1 MINKVNL
8 EKYPALLSFL
18 NASDPIEQ
26 ELLSRN
32 LKNEYEIANIH
43 YTPMQL
49 TVIFGDVT
57 HVKALL
63 KTNFYIEFNKC
74 LVLELAAKCG
84 QLDILTLL
92 MNSGW
97 EKYIVENIIA
107 ILNAAIKGRKPESV
121 RFLLGLSM
129 DHLFYG
135 YGEELL
141 NNAIKCGDTEIIQ
154 LLLNCPTIAEELNAR
169 VLSCAA
175 DSGRLDVLEI
185 LLHYKRAQEQ
195 IASEDNRALIVAS
208 AAGHLEIVKYLLSYE
223 MVAMDITA
231 KDNEALEK
239 AAKGGFLDV
248 VKFLLTYQTVQDH
261 LTAQNNAVLRAAIS
275 TNQIRVVQHLLGYK
289 SVRNTVAANPS
300 LILDEARLRNYHKVI
315 LLLLSCSDVFF
326 YADLHE
332 NIYGNHLDRFIK
344 ETLQLLHARHD
355 AFKQAHPNGIFNL
368 DSEDEI
374 VTLSHVI
381 NRLIRKNNPDFA
393 KEMHFLL
400 QIPSLNKLDYH
411 DTKLRLSI
419 SSENKH
425 AANLTFK
432 INPSVA
438 REYNQTRPDSKI
450 NLTDFLRFLLNSS
463 KNSTDVSCTVELEE
477 SESYPVLNK
486 KVPGKK
492 SIAFQFFPKEI
503 TPETTSFGVRALE
516 TESEMSP
523 ASKSINP

>member
-1 MINKVNL
+1 MINKENL

-32 LKNEYEIANIH
+32 LKDEYEIANIH

-49 TVIFGDVT
+49 TAIFGHVT
-57 HVKALL
+57 HVETLL
-63 KTNFYIEFNKC
+63 KRNFYIEFNEC
-74 LVLELAAKCG
+74 RVLELAAKYG

-97 EKYIVENIIA
+97 EKFFVENIIA
-107 ILNAAIKGRKPESV
+107 LLNAAIEGRKPESV
-121 RFLLGLSM
+121 RFLLGICGEG
-129 DHLFYG
+129 LFYG

-141 NNAIKCGDTEIIQ
+141 NNAIKYGDIEIIQ
-154 LLLNCPTIAEELNAR
+154 LLLNCPTIAEEIDAR

-175 DSGRLDVLEI
+175 DRGRLDVLKI
-185 LLHYKRAQEQ
+185 LLNYKRAQEQ

-208 AAGHLEIVKYLLSYE
+208 AAGHLEIVKYLLNYE
-223 MVAMDITA
+223 MVAKNITA

-248 VKFLLTYQTVQDH
+248 VKVLLAYQTVQDH

-275 TNQIRVVQHLLGYK
+275 TNQIRVVQHLLGYQ
-289 SVRNTVAANPS
+289 SVRNTVAANPG
-300 LILDEARLRNYHKVI
+300 LILNEAWIRNYHKLI

-332 NIYGNHLDRFIK
+332 NIYGNHLDRFIH
-344 ETLQLLHARHD
+344 ETLQLLHARYD
-355 AFKQAHPNGIFNL
+355 AFKQAHPNGIFIL
-368 DSEDEI
+368 DSEEEI
-374 VTLSHVI
+374 ATLSHVI
-381 NRLIRKNNPDFA
+381 NRLNRKNNPDFA
-393 KEMHFLL
+393 HEVHFLL
-400 QIPSLNKLDYH
+400 QIPSLNKPDYP
-411 DTKLRLSI
+411 DTSLRLSI
-419 SSENKH
+419 SSENKQ

-450 NLTDFLRFLLNSS
+450 NLKDYLRFLLNSS
-463 KNSTDVSCTVELEE
+463 KNSTDVSCTIELEE
-477 SESYPVLNK
+477 PESDPVLNK

-492 SIAFQFFPKEI
+492 SIAFQFFPKEV
-503 TPETTSFGVRALE
+503 TSETTSFVVKTLG
-516 TESEMSP
+516 TEPEISS